1 MPALGA
7 GRWLQKV
14 PLGREIMQQ
23 GSGLHEISIR
33 VCRQGSK
40 AYEIHA
46 AIRDDEYL
54 SAAGEMGGDGIPDS
68 LAKACRDLPVPS
80 L

>member
-1 MPALGA
+1 MPALPA
-7 GRWLQKV
+7 GRWLHKV

-23 GSGLHEISIR
+23 GSGLYEISTR
-33 VCRQGSK
+33 ACWQGSE
-40 AYEIHA
+40 AYQIHA

-54 SAAGEMGGDGIPDS
+54 SAADEMGDDGIPDS
-68 LAKACRDLPVPS
+68 LAKPCRDLPVPG